1 MIEHLLRGASIT
13 TDVCIA
19 IFFLRFWSEKRDAL
33 FFFFALAFALMAVS
47 TFVVVWVGRIADF
60 APVAYVL
67 RLLAYVLI
75 IFAIVNKNRPSKVD
89 E

>member
-13 TDVCIA
+13 TDICIA
-19 IFFLRFWSEKRDAL
+19 IFFFRFWSEKRDAL
-33 FFFFALAFALMAVS
+33 FLFFALAFALMAVS
-47 TFVVVWVGRIADF
+47 TFVVVLVGQVADF
-60 APVAYVL
+60 APIAYVL